1 MRPTFYNCLE
11 NESNPIYNFLFPQ
24 KPSLISK
31 DEKENITCTM
41 DDVRGNFLG
50 TPAHG
55 TTLDAVIVNKNFKRS
70 ADINEN
76 ENGPYCKTLKIGLS
90 HTFSSEPVC
99 RCIDEMGER
108 VD

>member
-31 DEKENITCTM
+31 DEKENIICTM

-76 ENGPYCKTLKIGLS
+76 ENGPYRKTTGTRSKIFNEIVLKDNHLLNNV
-90 HTFSSEPVC
+90 T
-99 RCIDEMGER
+99 
-108 VD
+108 